1 MMNLFHRT
9 SEKKILSQYFSFLG
23 ISLII
28 LLFLASSLGVC
39 AVQEEVKKTIQM
51 INPRP
56 DFSFSLRL
64 DKGIGSTYAPG
75 EQVRISF
82 RASKDSCVTLF
93 GYDTVGNVR
102 LLYPNLNQKNPFVEA
117 NREYYLDMEI
127 EQGISPG
134 MEYIQGFATTESVLL
149 TQEIE
154 RRMEEGF
161 LPIVEKDIN
170 RFIQRIRG
178 ILSELPLQKWV
189 SGEILHYQV
198 IERRPGSGQLRVE
211 SFPEE
216 AEVYLN
222 DRYVGKTPL
231 EINQVRMGEYFVRV
245 AKPGYEPWQKT
256 IRVSDRKSTFLSA
269 DLESTGQFGSIAIR
283 CNKDIAR
290 IYIDDQFKRLTQ
302 KDKDITIDKITAG
315 YHDIRIT
322 LNGHSDWSQRVEIE
336 PNQRI
341 RLTAELFE
349 LEKNGNKGTLEIISN
364 VDHALIY
371 LNGDYQGRTLANGR
385 ITLSDLLEGSY
396 EIKITKEG
404 YDDYI
409 SNISIYPNH
418 IKSLSVILQ
427 MQQEDKVPEVLEDG
441 GSIAVYCNE
450 DGARIFMNG
459 NYIANTSSVKATLIE
474 ELREGRYEITVIKEG
489 YQIWQEEVYV
499 SAEEKISI
507 FADIFKSKK

>member
-1 MMNLFHRT
+1 
-9 SEKKILSQYFSFLG
+9 
-23 ISLII
+23 
-28 LLFLASSLGVC
+28 
-39 AVQEEVKKTIQM
+39 
-51 INPRP
+51 
-56 DFSFSLRL
+56 
-64 DKGIGSTYAPG
+64 
-75 EQVRISF
+75 
-82 RASKDSCVTLF
+82 
-93 GYDTVGNVR
+93 
-102 LLYPNLNQKNPFVEA
+102 
-117 NREYYLDMEI
+117 
-127 EQGISPG
+127 
-134 MEYIQGFATTESVLL
+134 
-149 TQEIE
+149 
-154 RRMEEGF
+154 
-161 LPIVEKDIN
+161 
-170 RFIQRIRG
+170 
-178 ILSELPLQKWV
+178 
-189 SGEILHYQV
+189 
-198 IERRPGSGQLRVE
+198 
-211 SFPEE
+211 
-216 AEVYLN
+216 
-222 DRYVGKTPL
+222 
-231 EINQVRMGEYFVRV
+231 
-245 AKPGYEPWQKT
+245 GYEPWQKT